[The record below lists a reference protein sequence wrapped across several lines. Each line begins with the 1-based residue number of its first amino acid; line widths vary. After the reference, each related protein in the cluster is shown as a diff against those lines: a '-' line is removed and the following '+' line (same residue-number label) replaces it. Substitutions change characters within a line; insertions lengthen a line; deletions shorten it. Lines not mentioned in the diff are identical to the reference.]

1 LTLNVRERRA
11 THKFRMRKSRK
22 KLYLVWRNYRGKSK
36 RNLVDREM
44 DEGKK
49 MELDEIQKEL
59 TEEYGK

>member
-1 LTLNVRERRA
+1 LTFNVGESRA
-11 THKFRMRKSRK
+11 THKFRMRNTRK

-36 RNLVDREM
+36 RNLDDREM

-49 MELDEIQKEL
+49 KEWDGIQKEL